1 MSETIFEAAI
11 EAAIELMDDLLSPE
25 MYGHAIPKDAHTR
38 AFVVRAMLRREYTRR
53 TQDARTKAG
62 L

>member
-1 MSETIFEAAI
+1 MSEPVLEPALV
-11 EAAIELMDDLLSPE
+11 AAIELMDDLLSPE
-25 MYGHAIPKDAHTR
+25 VYGHAIPADAHTR

-53 TQDARTKAG
+53 MQDARTKAS

>member
-1 MSETIFEAAI
+1 MSDVLEPAL

-25 MYGHAIPKDAHTR
+25 VYGHAIPADAHAR
-38 AFVVRAMLRREYTRR
+38 AFVVRAMLRREYSRR
-53 TQDARTKAG
+53 VKDARDKAS

>member
-1 MSETIFEAAI
+1 MSEPVFFAVL

-25 MYGHAIPKDAHTR
+25 VYGHAIPNDAHAR

-53 TQDARTKAG
+53 MQDARSKAD